1 MCCILFGARLLILIG
16 IAHTPCVLA
25 SLPRNTHPEI
35 APHSKYAMPY
45 IIPYPIFN
53 PCFICSRQFNLW
65 IGPIMRVCFVGI
77 SLCVFTFSISMHD
90 WNLETMWYLLLLFGL
105 LNKFKVQNPQN
116 NYKRSNGVTDFYFY
130 ISISGTIS
138 L

>member
-90 WNLETMWYLLLLFGL
+90 WNLETMWLTCVVRVSSFCHHKNQFTNYPQPVGGV
-105 LNKFKVQNPQN
+105 KF
-116 NYKRSNGVTDFYFY
+116 F
-130 ISISGTIS
+130 
-138 L
+138 